1 VQLSR
6 KEPIQ
11 IQVINPAA
19 PPVILTQAIN
29 PAAPPVILTQA
40 INPVVKELT
49 AVIKL
54 LAAAVILIRVI
65 NLVDVNISSSYA
77 T

>member
-1 VQLSR
+1 
-6 KEPIQ
+6 
-11 IQVINPAA
+11 
-19 PPVILTQAIN
+19 
-29 PAAPPVILTQA
+29 VILTQA